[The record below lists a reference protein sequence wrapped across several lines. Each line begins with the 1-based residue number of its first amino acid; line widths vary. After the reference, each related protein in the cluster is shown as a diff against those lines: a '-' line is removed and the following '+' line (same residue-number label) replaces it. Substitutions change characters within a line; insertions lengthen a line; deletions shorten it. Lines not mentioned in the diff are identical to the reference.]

1 MDFKKMREIRKAA
14 KMSQED
20 LAQAMGVNR
29 ATISK
34 YETGA
39 IEPSLAQLTKAAYI
53 LNVDIADLMGGYQ
66 YFDSGEEFN
75 AAWKKITAQ
84 ANCDNSQVQE
94 VTVAHKSG
102 GGVQIID
109 HQKERLD
116 RIYERL
122 DQGRQANLVKYGEF
136 LLQDLEGE

>member
-66 YFDSGEEFN
+66 HFDSGEEFD

-84 ANCDNSQVQE
+84 AVQE
-94 VTVAHKSG
+94 VTVAHKAG
-102 GGVQIID
+102 GGIQIID
-109 HQKERLD
+109 HRKERLD
-116 RIYERL
+116 CIYDRL
-122 DQGRQANLVKYGEF
+122 DQSRQANLLKYGEF